1 MMDKSPSAESFLLQ
15 AIPMDTLKIPRG
27 ESSQVTTRSE
37 EGSAVV
43 WQFCVVALDVA
54 FRVTV
59 NDIEVETW
67 TKRYDSTH
75 GIVEGTLDN
84 LRASSQVVLHWDN
97 SYSLLRTKEVGYR
110 VMNVP
115 LATLHAAREA
125 ANEYQI
131 QYNHPLHTRARAASA
146 ASRSHVR
153 PTAAISY
160 STLIQSLE
168 AAVVDTVAVF
178 MTQPDVPLHAGSA
191 RSLVL
196 ALEAILRHGVQARH
210 NMDVDESYFHFLVE
224 TRNVLRDDK
233 QVVVDAELF
242 TPPNY
247 MRYLGWGRARAFL
260 FLALNRNVLHRALD
274 NLIKRRSLIQR
285 YYHSDALLAQYD
297 LAKKAISQLTALY
310 GVKFQ
315 LVPLQDDFGLTVETF
330 PPNLYQMAAMDAFV
344 TNQIQFD
351 KGEIAFFVG
360 SAALDDFTTIQDCTP
375 TRYLCLS
382 TPLEAITVPR
392 GDVLRI
398 PLGMDDDAKTVA
410 VVQFQVPVHRV
421 NVLLADDNPLTTPW
435 TVHGADAWVECV
447 VRIESPMPN
456 LHLVFDNTHSMLRA
470 KSVQY
475 RLFVTSAERYTSA
488 WTACKDVANV
498 ICWKQV
504 IQQSLDSS
512 TAQAE
517 ALHAEELRLLAPP
530 APPKPDDGLTAT
542 IADSMSNWLGAVWS
556 DASSCAQCSDPLTLF
571 RRRQECSLCY
581 KAFCLSCSRHT
592 WAFKPVCD
600 RCYLTSL
607 DKKKA
612 QVDQEASG
620 GGKNPALEALRV
632 NPTYDK
638 YFKMLSFG
646 VPPSAVGQKMQQDF
660 IPQDVVDLFVRSL
673 EGPSTAMEPSTRSK
687 ATTRPQLLRR
697 QSTLRKVHW
706 TTLDAS
712 KVDVAA
718 TIWTRQTDKRK
729 HAPISL
735 SGQDMDRV
743 IAYFGEQVGRAAVKK
758 TNTKTHSAL
767 DARRS
772 NNINIGLNRF
782 KAIGGATA
790 VLTAL
795 HRCDLNVLTVEILQT
810 LQEIGPTPAELKRY
824 SNFRGSVS
832 VLDSAERFL
841 VDMAKIYRVQ
851 EKIHVLLFVV
861 QFPTAIQQLNERLRV
876 ISLACHQVLSS
887 ERLPRYFEIIL
898 ALGNVLNE
906 GTSQADASGV
916 TLASLLKLSE
926 TRSTDQSIT
935 LLQFLMLLIHERG
948 EIDLF
953 HVVDELNLLGEAKR
967 YSNVLCSSQFA
978 HVQKQTSHLIHEL
991 QEEETNDR
999 VLFEKAQAVD
1009 ARKQRMG
1016 VQTATLPRPGNVPL
1030 NGESQG
1036 KTEPGGGRQALLAAI
1051 RRKNE
1056 SETTAANDGATS
1068 LKRSA
1073 LLSAIQKH
1081 AEPASDAKESAD
1093 AATTPSRHLDR
1104 SALFASLESMQA
1116 PSKEKSGGNE
1126 EPAEANSSRHALLAA
1141 IRSPPRDV
1149 QPRNNSAALLAA
1161 IRQRPATME
1170 SSNDGENNV
1179 SRAATSSQDPAAIY
1193 SKANNPFLTVL
1204 EAHATK
1210 IQREMALLH
1219 EKMISMMDHWHDVAV
1234 YLGES
1239 PASSSSEYALGL
1251 LHRFLLDV
1259 QVAYRLLVSK
1269 GLLQPLMAASPLHVG
1284 DRVATVYG
1292 AATVLALRRD
1302 KLDVVFPWAA
1312 QAFLTPASILRP
1324 GDRVLCRR
1332 WGRAIVTDTRYADGL
1347 IQVRFGFGYG
1357 VVQVD
1362 SILSIDPKFDAV
1374 DHLQHDDPVMTPFG
1388 PGRLVQVPCRGAPR
1402 SAIVRLTQIGGVL
1415 AFFQPDAVHFAYNE
1429 ELRRQVGE
1437 KHS

>member
-1 MMDKSPSAESFLLQ
+1 MDKSPSAESFLLQ

-27 ESSQVTTRSE
+27 ESSQVTIRSE

-43 WQFCVVALDVA
+43 WQFCLVALDVA

-456 LHLVFDNTHSMLRA
+456 LHLVFDNTHSM
-470 KSVQY
+470 
-475 RLFVTSAERYTSA
+475 
-488 WTACKDVANV
+488 
-498 ICWKQV
+498 
-504 IQQSLDSS
+504 
-512 TAQAE
+512 
-517 ALHAEELRLLAPP
+517 
-530 APPKPDDGLTAT
+530 
-542 IADSMSNWLGAVWS
+542 
-556 DASSCAQCSDPLTLF
+556 
-571 RRRQECSLCY
+571 
-581 KAFCLSCSRHT
+581 
-592 WAFKPVCD
+592 
-600 RCYLTSL
+600 
-607 DKKKA
+607 KA

-632 NPTYDK
+632 NPTYYK

-978 HVQKQTSHLIHEL
+978 HLQKQTSHLIHEL

-999 VLFEKAQAVD
+999 VHFEKAQAAD

-1016 VQTATLPRPGNVPL
+1016 VQTAAL

-1056 SETTAANDGATS
+1056 SETTAADDTATS

-1073 LLSAIQKH
+1073 LLSAIQKR
-1081 AEPASDAKESAD
+1081 AEPASDAKENAD
-1093 AATTPSRHLDR
+1093 AATAPSRHLDR
-1104 SALFASLESMQA
+1104 SALFASIRAMQA

-1149 QPRNNSAALLAA
+1149 QPRNNSAALLTA

-1179 SRAATSSQDPAAIY
+1179 SRAATSSQDRAAMY
-1193 SKANNPFLTVL
+1193 SKANNAFLTVL

-1312 QAFLTPASILRP
+1312 QAFLTSASILRP

-1362 SILSIDPKFDAV
+1362 YILSIDPKFDAV

-1388 PGRLVQVPCRGAPR
+1388 FGRLVQAACRGAPR
-1402 SAIVRLTQIGGVL
+1402 SAIVRLTQIGGIL

-1429 ELRRQVGE
+1429 ELRRQRQKVGE

>member
-1 MMDKSPSAESFLLQ
+1 MDKSPSAESFLLQ

-456 LHLVFDNTHSMLRA
+456 LHLVFDNTHSM
-470 KSVQY
+470 
-475 RLFVTSAERYTSA
+475 
-488 WTACKDVANV
+488 
-498 ICWKQV
+498 
-504 IQQSLDSS
+504 
-512 TAQAE
+512 
-517 ALHAEELRLLAPP
+517 
-530 APPKPDDGLTAT
+530 
-542 IADSMSNWLGAVWS
+542 
-556 DASSCAQCSDPLTLF
+556 
-571 RRRQECSLCY
+571 
-581 KAFCLSCSRHT
+581 
-592 WAFKPVCD
+592 
-600 RCYLTSL
+600 
-607 DKKKA
+607 KA

-1161 IRQRPATME
+1161 IRQHPATME

-1415 AFFQPDAVHFAYNE
+1415 AFFQPDTVHFAYNE

>member
-27 ESSQVTTRSE
+27 ESSQVTIRSE

-84 LRASSQVVLHWDN
+84 LTASSQIVLHWDN

-146 ASRSHVR
+146 ASRSHIR
-153 PTAAISY
+153 PTATISY

-168 AAVVDTVAVF
+168 VAVVDTVAVF

-196 ALEAILRHGVQARH
+196 ALEAILHHGVQARY

-233 QVVVDAELF
+233 QVVDDAELF

-315 LVPLQDDFGLTVETF
+315 LVPLQDDFGLTVDTF

-382 TPLEAITVPR
+382 TPVEAINVPR
-392 GDVLRI
+392 GDVIRI
-398 PLGMDDDAKTVA
+398 PLGMDNDAKTVA

-421 NVLLADDNPLTTPW
+421 NVLLADENSLTTPW
-435 TVHGADAWVECV
+435 TVQGADAWVECV

-475 RLFVTSAERYTSA
+475 RLFVTSAERYSSA

-504 IQQSLDSS
+504 LQQSLDSS

-517 ALHAEELRLLAPP
+517 ALQAEELRLLAPP
-530 APPKPDDGLTAT
+530 VPPKPDDGLTAT

-556 DASSCAQCSDPLTLF
+556 DASSCAQCGDPLTLF

-592 WAFKPVCD
+592 WASKPVCD

-620 GGKNPALEALRV
+620 GKNPVLEALRV

-646 VPPSAVGQKMQQDF
+646 VPPSAVGQKMQQDY

-673 EGPSTAMEPSTRSK
+673 EGPSTSVEPSTRSK

-706 TTLDAS
+706 TTLDTS

-758 TNTKTHSAL
+758 AGTKTHSAL

-795 HRCDLNVLTVEILQT
+795 NRCDLSVLPVEILQT

-861 QFPTAIQQLNERLRV
+861 QYPTAIHELNERLRV

-926 TRSTDQSIT
+926 TRSTDQSMT
-935 LLQFLMLLIHERG
+935 LLQFLLLLIHERG

-953 HVVDELNLLGEAKR
+953 HVVDELDVLGDAKR

-978 HVQKQTSHLIHEL
+978 HLQKQTNHLMHEL

-999 VLFEKAQAVD
+999 VLFEKAQAAE

-1016 VQTATLPRPGNVPL
+1016 LQTAALSLPGNVPL
-1030 NGESQG
+1030 NGESQ
-1036 KTEPGGGRQALLAAI
+1036 GRQALLAAI

-1056 SETTAANDGATS
+1056 SETTDDDGATS
-1068 LKRSA
+1068 SKRSA
-1073 LLSAIQKH
+1073 LLSAIRKR
-1081 AEPASDAKESAD
+1081 AEPASDAKENAD
-1093 AATTPSRHLDR
+1093 AATAPSRHMDR
-1104 SALFASLESMQA
+1104 SALFASIRAIQA

-1126 EPAEANSSRHALLAA
+1126 EPAEASSSRHALLAS
-1141 IRSPPRDV
+1141 IRSPPRDA
-1149 QPRNNSAALLAA
+1149 QPRNYSAALMAA
-1161 IRQRPATME
+1161 IRQRPATTE
-1170 SSNDGENNV
+1170 SSNDGENAA
-1179 SRAATSSQDPAAIY
+1179 RAAKPSQERAAIY
-1193 SKANNPFLTVL
+1193 SKANNPFLTVM

-1219 EKMISMMDHWHDVAV
+1219 EKMLSMGDHWHDVAV

-1239 PASSSSEYALGL
+1239 PASSEYALGL

-1269 GLLQPLMAASPLHVG
+1269 GLIQPLIAASPLHVG

-1347 IQVRFGFGYG
+1347 IEVRFGFGYG

-1362 SILSIDPKFDAV
+1362 SIVSIDPKFDAV
-1374 DHLQHDDPVMTPFG
+1374 DHLQHHDPVMTPFG
-1388 PGRLVQVPCRGAPR
+1388 PGRLVQVACRGAR
-1402 SAIVRLTQIGGVL
+1402 RCAIVRLTQIGGAL
-1415 AFFQPDAVHFAYNE
+1415 AFFQPDVVHFAYNE
-1429 ELRRQVGE
+1429 ELRRRQQFGE

>member
-1 MMDKSPSAESFLLQ
+1 MDKSPSAESFLLQ

-27 ESSQVTTRSE
+27 ESSQVTIRSE

-43 WQFCVVALDVA
+43 WQFCLVALDVA

-146 ASRSHVR
+146 ASRSHVC

-456 LHLVFDNTHSMLRA
+456 LHLVFDNTHSM
-470 KSVQY
+470 
-475 RLFVTSAERYTSA
+475 
-488 WTACKDVANV
+488 
-498 ICWKQV
+498 
-504 IQQSLDSS
+504 
-512 TAQAE
+512 
-517 ALHAEELRLLAPP
+517 
-530 APPKPDDGLTAT
+530 
-542 IADSMSNWLGAVWS
+542 
-556 DASSCAQCSDPLTLF
+556 
-571 RRRQECSLCY
+571 
-581 KAFCLSCSRHT
+581 
-592 WAFKPVCD
+592 
-600 RCYLTSL
+600 
-607 DKKKA
+607 KA

-638 YFKMLSFG
+638 YFKMLSYG

-978 HVQKQTSHLIHEL
+978 HLQKQTSHLIHEL

-999 VLFEKAQAVD
+999 VHFEKAQAAD

-1016 VQTATLPRPGNVPL
+1016 VQTAAL

-1056 SETTAANDGATS
+1056 SETTAADDTATS

-1073 LLSAIQKH
+1073 LLSAIQKR
-1081 AEPASDAKESAD
+1081 AEPASDAKENAD
-1093 AATTPSRHLDR
+1093 AATAPSRHLDR
-1104 SALFASLESMQA
+1104 SALFASIRAMQA

-1149 QPRNNSAALLAA
+1149 QPRNNSAALLTA

-1179 SRAATSSQDPAAIY
+1179 SRAATSSQDRAAMY
-1193 SKANNPFLTVL
+1193 SKANNAFLTVL

-1312 QAFLTPASILRP
+1312 QAFLTSASILRP

-1388 PGRLVQVPCRGAPR
+1388 FGRLVQAACRGAPR
-1402 SAIVRLTQIGGVL
+1402 SAIVRLTQIGGIL

-1429 ELRRQVGE
+1429 ELRRQRQKVGE